1 MALKLVETFP
11 QNKEHLHT
19 YCVVGLYILT
29 LLVDGYKFDEHTW
42 NNIHFSQKVK
52 KKKPC
57 GAVGTGRQLWPHPCT
72 WPKDT
77 MLCSGAGLDLCN
89 PYNSVIL

>member
-1 MALKLVETFP
+1 MFLILLCPLMALKLVETFP

-42 NNIHFSQKVK
+42 SNIHFSQKVK
-52 KKKPC
+52 KKSPVGQWEQAGSC
-57 GAVGTGRQLWPHPCT
+57 GH
-72 WPKDT
+72 
-77 MLCSGAGLDLCN
+77 
-89 PYNSVIL
+89 ILALAQGHNALQWGWT